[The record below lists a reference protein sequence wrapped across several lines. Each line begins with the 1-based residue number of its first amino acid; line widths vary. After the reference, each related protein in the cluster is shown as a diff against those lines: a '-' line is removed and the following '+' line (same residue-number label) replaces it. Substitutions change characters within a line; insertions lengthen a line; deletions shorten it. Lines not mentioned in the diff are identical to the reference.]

1 MLKKNIISN
10 RMLPSAFRHDYQEL
24 TEITD
29 IPDEF
34 LQAQDYAEK
43 IINHSIKHLTLTELL
58 DNVVSYK
65 WPLDPYA
72 NRSAVDQIETD
83 CLNDV
88 LYAII
93 TPIILYK
100 MTCGRQI
107 AYHNCYNVD
116 VQNNIISVII
126 DSTKLDEMNVLC
138 DFFGYELHSQRSL
151 KDEVYAAGRPTLIE
165 ATYKLVEI
173 PGIETKEQP

>member
-10 RMLPSAFRHDYQEL
+10 RMLPSEFRHDYQEL

-72 NRSAVDQIETD
+72 NRSAVD
-83 CLNDV
+83 
-88 LYAII
+88 
-93 TPIILYK
+93 
-100 MTCGRQI
+100 
-107 AYHNCYNVD
+107 
-116 VQNNIISVII
+116 
-126 DSTKLDEMNVLC
+126 
-138 DFFGYELHSQRSL
+138 
-151 KDEVYAAGRPTLIE
+151 
-165 ATYKLVEI
+165 
-173 PGIETKEQP
+173 

>member
-72 NRSAVDQIETD
+72 NRSAVDQIKTD
-83 CLNDV
+83 CPDDV
-88 LYAII
+88 LYSIV

-100 MTCGRQI
+100 MTYGTQI
-107 AYHNCYNVD
+107 EYHNCYNVD
-116 VQNNIISVII
+116 IQNNTISVII
-126 DSTKLDEMNVLC
+126 DSLKLDEMNVLC
-138 DFFGYELHSQRSL
+138 DFFRYELQSQRSL
-151 KDEVYAAGRPTLIE
+151 KDEVYAARRPSLIE
-165 ATYKLVEI
+165 ATYRYIPYLEI
-173 PGIETKEQP
+173 KK

>member
-1 MLKKNIISN
+1 
-10 RMLPSAFRHDYQEL
+10 MLPSAFRHDYQEL

-34 LQAQDYAEK
+34 LQAQNYAEK

-83 CLNDV
+83 CPDDV
-88 LYAII
+88 LYAIV

-100 MTCGRQI
+100 MTYGTQI
-107 AYHNCYNVD
+107 AYHDCYNVD
-116 VQNNIISVII
+116 VQNNTISAII
-126 DSTKLDEMNVLC
+126 DS
-138 DFFGYELHSQRSL
+138 
-151 KDEVYAAGRPTLIE
+151 
-165 ATYKLVEI
+165 
-173 PGIETKEQP
+173 